1 MNPSDKHNRDRN
13 NDTQAFDPPLIHE
26 EEFEHLATGD
36 EDKETEE
43 EGESP
48 EVEENKETKEKTEV
62 ATKEAMLRVPSGQL

>member
-1 MNPSDKHNRDRN
+1 MNPSDRDRN
-13 NDTQAFDPPLIHE
+13 KDTQAFESPLIHE
-26 EEFEHLATGD
+26 EELEHSATGD